1 MKGIRIISCLVILLL
16 LCSLPL
22 RSTNKTKNLQ
32 ILADS
37 ARQMIAKEGFLV
49 LNDRCMK
56 LARELDDSTQIE
68 NAYGD
73 LFDHYYQLGEV
84 DSLKVVG
91 YELMNCM
98 PTQQE

>member
-37 ARQMIAKEGFLV
+37 ARQMIAKEGF
-49 LNDRCMK
+49 
-56 LARELDDSTQIE
+56 SGT
-68 NAYGD
+68 
-73 LFDHYYQLGEV
+73 
-84 DSLKVVG
+84 
-91 YELMNCM
+91 
-98 PTQQE
+98 